1 MLLSITGRSSRNK
14 RGMDTGDLERERE
27 DGKVEGSREE
37 KNVSWEK
44 TTYPSHL
51 TRFGKLNT

>member
-27 DGKVEGSREE
+27 KTARLRAAEKRKMCPGKRQLILV
-37 KNVSWEK
+37 
-44 TTYPSHL
+44 T
-51 TRFGKLNT
+51 